1 MRVVLFTGKGGVGKT
16 SVAAA
21 TAMRCASAG
30 YRTVVMSTDPA
41 HSLGDSFDI
50 ELGAEAVKV
59 ADNLWAHEVSSLHE
73 MQRHWAKLHEYA
85 VEVFSTQGLDEVL
98 ADEVANPPGMD
109 EVASLMWIK
118 HYAQRAEHDVLIVD
132 CAPTGET
139 LQLLTFPDVA
149 KWWLDKIYPWSRRAM
164 RVARPVLQPMMNMPL
179 PSDEVYASLK
189 DLLLDLD
196 GMRKVLT
203 DPEVTTV
210 RIVLNL
216 EKMVVK
222 EAKRAYTYLSLFGY
236 VTDAV
241 VVNRLLPGELH
252 DELFQKWQRIHHRY
266 QLEVEQ
272 SFAGRS
278 RRAVRDIEPSAHRQ
292 GRPGLRARVEGSV
305 RREVGG
311 RPEPPR
317 RRAVR
322 DRWQLPA
329 RDHPA
334 PRSRETRYGRCLDRG
349 RGAAGAVRAPP
360 GAVEREAIVS
370 GDRER
375 VIELVNELASRVGH
389 VLSDMIPPAAQVHL
403 LNAQRELITALMLIY
418 ENRVAPTP
426 AATRAR
432 RARTRRRT
440 TTRDR
445 KIPIE

>member
-1 MRVVLFTGKGGVGKT
+1 VRVVLFTGKGGVGKT

-21 TAMRCASAG
+21 TAVRCAAAG

-41 HSLGDSFDI
+41 HSLGDSFDLD
-50 ELGAEAVKV
+50 LGTEVTEVGK
-59 ADNLWAHEVSSLHE
+59 NLWAHEVSSLHE
-73 MQRHWAKLHEYA
+73 MQRHWSRLHEYA

-118 HYAQRAEHDVLIVD
+118 HYAQRGEHDVLIVD

-139 LQLLTFPDVA
+139 LQLLTFPDAA

-164 RVARPVLQPMMNMPL
+164 RLARPVLQPMMNMPL

-203 DPEVTTV
+203 DPETTTV

-241 VVNRLLPGELH
+241 IVNRLLPGELH

-266 QLEVEQ
+266 QVEVAE
-272 SFAGRS
+272 SFAGIPIFNVPLFDREVVGEKMLS
-278 RRAVRDIEPSAHRQ
+278 RMAEAIYGAEDPSQRFATSNPQRIDKDGTDYVLSLKVPFVDKSDVDLSRHNGDLYVTVGNYRREITLPRVLARRETSGASIEAGELRVRFSPK
-292 GRPGLRARVEGSV
+292 PVEGK
-305 RREVGG
+305 
-311 RPEPPR
+311 
-317 RRAVR
+317 A
-322 DRWQLPA
+322 
-329 RDHPA
+329 
-334 PRSRETRYGRCLDRG
+334 
-349 RGAAGAVRAPP
+349 
-360 GAVEREAIVS
+360 
-370 GDRER
+370 
-375 VIELVNELASRVGH
+375 
-389 VLSDMIPPAAQVHL
+389 
-403 LNAQRELITALMLIY
+403 
-418 ENRVAPTP
+418 
-426 AATRAR
+426 
-432 RARTRRRT
+432 
-440 TTRDR
+440 
-445 KIPIE
+445 

>member
-21 TAMRCASAG
+21 TAVRCAAAG
-30 YRTVVMSTDPA
+30 YRTLVMSTDPA
-41 HSLGDSFDI
+41 HSLGDSFDL
-50 ELGAEAVKV
+50 ELGSDATKV

-139 LQLLTFPDVA
+139 LQLLTFPDAA

-164 RVARPVLQPMMNMPL
+164 RVARPVLQPMMGMPL

-189 DLLLDLD
+189 DLLMDLD
-196 GMRKVLT
+196 GMRKILT
-203 DPEVTTV
+203 DPEITTV

-241 VVNRLLPGELH
+241 IVNRLLPGELH
-252 DELFQKWQRIHHRY
+252 DELFQKWQQIHRRY
-266 QLEVEQ
+266 QVEVER
-272 SFAGRS
+272 SFAGIPIFNVPLFDSEVVGAAMLARMAQAIYGEDDPARRFATSNSQRIDKDGTDYVLALKVPFVDRS
-278 RRAVRDIEPSAHRQ
+278 AVDLSRHNGELYVTV
-292 GRPGLRARVEGSV
+292 GNY
-305 RREVGG
+305 RREISLPRVLARRETAGASIEDG
-311 RPEPPR
+311 ELRVRFARRPEK
-317 RRAVR
+317 AK
-322 DRWQLPA
+322 
-329 RDHPA
+329 
-334 PRSRETRYGRCLDRG
+334 ETK
-349 RGAAGAVRAPP
+349 A
-360 GAVEREAIVS
+360 
-370 GDRER
+370 
-375 VIELVNELASRVGH
+375 
-389 VLSDMIPPAAQVHL
+389 
-403 LNAQRELITALMLIY
+403 
-418 ENRVAPTP
+418 
-426 AATRAR
+426 
-432 RARTRRRT
+432 
-440 TTRDR
+440 
-445 KIPIE
+445 

>member
-21 TAMRCASAG
+21 TAVRCAAAG

-50 ELGAEAVKV
+50 ELGSEATQV
-59 ADNLWAHEVSSLHE
+59 AKNLLAHEVSSLHE

-139 LQLLTFPDVA
+139 LQLLTFPDAA

-196 GMRKVLT
+196 GMRRVLT
-203 DPEVTTV
+203 DPEITTV

-241 VVNRLLPGELH
+241 IVNRLLPRDLH

-266 QLEVEQ
+266 QAEVEQ
-272 SFAGRS
+272 SFSGIPIFNVPLFDREVVGGEMLARMAQAIYGDEDPS
-278 RRAVRDIEPSAHRQ
+278 RRFATSNPQRIDKEGADYVLALKVPFVDKSAVDLSRHNGDLYVTVGNYRREITLPRVLARRETAGASIED
-292 GRPGLRARVEGSV
+292 GELRVRFAPKPEPAEKGKV
-305 RREVGG
+305 RR
-311 RPEPPR
+311 
-317 RRAVR
+317 
-322 DRWQLPA
+322 
-329 RDHPA
+329 
-334 PRSRETRYGRCLDRG
+334 
-349 RGAAGAVRAPP
+349 
-360 GAVEREAIVS
+360 
-370 GDRER
+370 
-375 VIELVNELASRVGH
+375 
-389 VLSDMIPPAAQVHL
+389 
-403 LNAQRELITALMLIY
+403 
-418 ENRVAPTP
+418 
-426 AATRAR
+426 
-432 RARTRRRT
+432 
-440 TTRDR
+440 
-445 KIPIE
+445 

>member
-21 TAMRCASAG
+21 TAVRCATAG
-30 YRTVVMSTDPA
+30 YRTLVMSTDPA

-50 ELGAEAVKV
+50 ELGTEATKV
-59 ADNLWAHEVSSLHE
+59 GDNLWAQEVSSLHE

-139 LQLLTFPDVA
+139 LQLLTFPDAA

-164 RVARPVLQPMMNMPL
+164 RVARPVLQPMMAMPL

-189 DLLLDLD
+189 DLLMDLD

-203 DPEVTTV
+203 DPEITTV

-266 QLEVEQ
+266 QREVEE
-272 SFAGRS
+272 SFAGIPIFNVPLFDEEVVGERMLS
-278 RRAVRDIEPSAHRQ
+278 RMAKAIYGEEDPARRFATSNPQRIDKDGADYVLSLKVPFVEKSAVDLSRHNGDLYVTV
-292 GRPGLRARVEGSV
+292 GNY
-305 RREVGG
+305 RREITL
-311 RPEPPR
+311 PR
-317 RRAVR
+317 VLERRETAGAWIEDGELRVR
-322 DRWQLPA
+322 F
-329 RDHPA
+329 A
-334 PRSRETRYGRCLDRG
+334 PRADQPK
-349 RGAAGAVRAPP
+349 A
-360 GAVEREAIVS
+360 
-370 GDRER
+370 
-375 VIELVNELASRVGH
+375 
-389 VLSDMIPPAAQVHL
+389 
-403 LNAQRELITALMLIY
+403 
-418 ENRVAPTP
+418 
-426 AATRAR
+426 
-432 RARTRRRT
+432 
-440 TTRDR
+440 
-445 KIPIE
+445 KKK

>member
-1 MRVVLFTGKGGVGKT
+1 VRVVLFTGKGGVGKT

-21 TAMRCASAG
+21 TAVRCAAAG

-50 ELGAEAVKV
+50 ELGTEATQVGK
-59 ADNLWAHEVSSLHE
+59 NLWAHEVSSLHE
-73 MQRHWAKLHEYA
+73 MQRHWTKLHEYA

-118 HYAQRAEHDVLIVD
+118 HYAQRGEHDVLIVD

-139 LQLLTFPDVA
+139 LQLLTFPDAA

-189 DLLLDLD
+189 DLLMDLD

-203 DPEVTTV
+203 DPEITTV

-241 VVNRLLPGELH
+241 VVNRLLPGDLH

-266 QLEVEQ
+266 QVEVEE
-272 SFAGRS
+272 SFAGIPIFNVPLFDSEVVGEKMLS
-278 RRAVRDIEPSAHRQ
+278 RMAQAIYGD
-292 GRPGLRARVEGSV
+292 
-305 RREVGG
+305 
-311 RPEPPR
+311 
-317 RRAVR
+317 
-322 DRWQLPA
+322 DDPA
-329 RDHPA
+329 RRFA
-334 PRSRETRYGRCLDRG
+334 TS
-349 RGAAGAVRAPP
+349 
-360 GAVEREAIVS
+360 
-370 GDRER
+370 
-375 VIELVNELASRVGH
+375 
-389 VLSDMIPPAAQVHL
+389 
-403 LNAQRELITALMLIY
+403 NAQRIDKDGSDYVLALKVPFVDKSDVDLSRHNGDLYVTVGNYRREITLP
-418 ENRVAPTP
+418 RVL
-426 AATRAR
+426 AR
-432 RARTRRRT
+432 RETAGASIESGELRVRFAPRTVEGKR
-440 TTRDR
+440 
-445 KIPIE
+445 

>member
-1 MRVVLFTGKGGVGKT
+1 VRVVLFTGKGGVGKT

-21 TAMRCASAG
+21 TAVRCAAAG

-50 ELGAEAVKV
+50 ELGSEATQV
-59 ADNLWAHEVSSLHE
+59 AKNLLAHEVSSLHE

-139 LQLLTFPDVA
+139 LQLLTFPDAA

-196 GMRKVLT
+196 GMRRVLT
-203 DPEVTTV
+203 DPEITTV

-241 VVNRLLPGELH
+241 IVNRLLPRDLH

-266 QLEVEQ
+266 QAEVEQ
-272 SFAGRS
+272 SFSGIPIFNVPLFDREVVGGEMLARMAQAIYGDEDPS
-278 RRAVRDIEPSAHRQ
+278 RRFATSNPQRIDKEGADYVLALKVPFVDKSAVDLSRHNGDLYVTVGNYRREITLPRVLARRETAGASIED
-292 GRPGLRARVEGSV
+292 GELRVRFAPKPEPAEKGKV
-305 RREVGG
+305 RR
-311 RPEPPR
+311 
-317 RRAVR
+317 
-322 DRWQLPA
+322 
-329 RDHPA
+329 
-334 PRSRETRYGRCLDRG
+334 
-349 RGAAGAVRAPP
+349 
-360 GAVEREAIVS
+360 
-370 GDRER
+370 
-375 VIELVNELASRVGH
+375 
-389 VLSDMIPPAAQVHL
+389 
-403 LNAQRELITALMLIY
+403 
-418 ENRVAPTP
+418 
-426 AATRAR
+426 
-432 RARTRRRT
+432 
-440 TTRDR
+440 
-445 KIPIE
+445 

>member
-1 MRVVLFTGKGGVGKT
+1 VRVVLFTGKGGVGKT

-21 TAMRCASAG
+21 TAVRCAAAG
-30 YRTVVMSTDPA
+30 YRTLVMSTDPA

-50 ELGAEAVKV
+50 ELGTEATSVGK
-59 ADNLWAHEVSSLHE
+59 NLWAHEVSSLHE

-118 HYAQRAEHDVLIVD
+118 HYAQRGEHDVLIVD

-139 LQLLTFPDVA
+139 LQLLTFPDAA

-164 RVARPVLQPMMNMPL
+164 RVARPVLQPMMHMPL

-189 DLLLDLD
+189 DLLMDLD

-203 DPEVTTV
+203 DPEITTV

-241 VVNRLLPGELH
+241 IVNRLLPGELH

-266 QLEVEQ
+266 QREVEE
-272 SFAGRS
+272 SFAGIPIFNVPLFDQEVVGEAMLARMAMAVYGDEDPAQRFATSNPQRIDKEGTDYVLSLKVPFVEKSAIDLS
-278 RRAVRDIEPSAHRQ
+278 RHNGDLYVTI
-292 GRPGLRARVEGSV
+292 GNY
-305 RREVGG
+305 RREITL
-311 RPEPPR
+311 PR
-317 RRAVR
+317 VLER
-322 DRWQLPA
+322 
-329 RDHPA
+329 
-334 PRSRETRYGRCLDRG
+334 RET
-349 RGAAGAVRAPP
+349 AGASIQDGELRVRFAPKADKP
-360 GAVEREAIVS
+360 KEKKR
-370 GDRER
+370 
-375 VIELVNELASRVGH
+375 
-389 VLSDMIPPAAQVHL
+389 
-403 LNAQRELITALMLIY
+403 
-418 ENRVAPTP
+418 
-426 AATRAR
+426 
-432 RARTRRRT
+432 
-440 TTRDR
+440 
-445 KIPIE
+445 